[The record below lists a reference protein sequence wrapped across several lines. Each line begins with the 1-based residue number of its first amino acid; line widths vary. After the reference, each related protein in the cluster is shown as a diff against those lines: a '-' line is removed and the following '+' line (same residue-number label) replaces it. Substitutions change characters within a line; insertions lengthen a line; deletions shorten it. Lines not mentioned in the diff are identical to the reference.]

1 MRSDDLVQI
10 ADLAWAGQH
19 AEAIAQASLALVPVE
34 QDLVHRIALL
44 DLRSESLVAE
54 GRFVDAA
61 ADADQMLLLAV
72 THRLPTQR
80 VQALSRKALALM
92 RQGEVEP
99 AVEAAMQATKLARRT
114 PNQKLL
120 ARCLLCL
127 AEAQL
132 RAMAY
137 EIALENGLAAVHQ
150 FEQIGD
156 LTGLGRSYWI
166 IGFAKS
172 RLAHNDESR
181 AAANRAVDLARQTG
195 DTLGMANALN
205 VLSFSCQDIAER
217 LTLLQQAERLFE
229 RSGDVFGQL
238 MVLGNLS
245 LASGELGLYRRAK
258 RLGRRAIELAQHMG
272 ARRALAL
279 QYGFVLAWEVVT
291 GEVVQARQ
299 RWPDYDALITSLNQ
313 PPRFYDREL
322 WASRL
327 EIAEGS
333 VDAAVLRLQ
342 ACLASAHVNNPGFEL
357 YILIPLAAALLLQGD
372 VPAALDATTRGVALH
387 KANGFARV
395 NFGQNQDIWW
405 WHSRALLASGQDDEG
420 WVALQRAHDILLD
433 GVRNLHDEGLRRS
446 YLHNVSVNHNIVR
459 AWLAEADRRRLP
471 ETQRLAYL
479 SIDSNLGEP
488 FRRLVDTGMRLNEL
502 GGSLGLRDFLIEE
515 VAELCG
521 AQRVL
526 LVLEDA
532 AGPGIAGSQLPPG
545 EDCQTLLSAVM
556 PWLTEARRTRMVSLR
571 YGPEGVAEVEQ
582 RSCLVAPLIA
592 QQVLLGFLY
601 ADIEGLFGRFHE
613 ADRDLLAMISRQTAV
628 ALANAQLA
636 QGLEHRVQERTWD
649 LTAALAQLTATAEV
663 LQVIGNSTADAQPVF
678 DKILENCKTLFEAD
692 GLNVLLLDDQG
703 LLQVA
708 ACVGDAREE
717 IMGNFPAPVDITPA
731 GQAIRAQRVMHYTDV
746 MNNPD
751 TPPVLRRLGKIAG
764 YHSVAFAPIVWEKQ
778 GIGALGVARARG
790 PFSDKELLLMAVF
803 AKQAV
808 IAIQNAKLYKQTQD
822 ARASAETANQH
833 KSDFLAN
840 MSHEI
845 RTPMNAIIGMSHLA
859 LQTDLDKKQRN
870 YMEKVHRAGE
880 NLMGII
886 NDILDFS
893 KIEAGKMT
901 MEAIGFRLED
911 VMDNLSN
918 LVGMRTEDKG
928 LELLFDVHPD
938 VPTALI
944 GDPLRLGQVLI
955 NLGNNAVKFT
965 ESGEVVF
972 GVEQVE
978 THADSVELHF
988 WVRDTGIG
996 MTPEQCS
1003 KMFKSFSQADA
1014 STTRKYGG
1022 TGLGLA
1028 ISKNLVER
1036 MNGRVWVESA
1046 PGKGSVFH
1054 FLAHFGLQ
1062 AKPLPRRVVGTAE
1075 LHGVRILVVDD
1086 NASAREIMS
1095 TMARTFGIEVDV
1107 AWDGAQ
1113 ALKMINVAQNQQM
1126 PYDLVLMDWKM
1137 PTMDGAQ
1144 TVRRMQEQHLS
1155 DIPAVIMVTAYGREE
1170 AMDSA
1175 AQQGIAINTVLTKP
1189 VSQNALLEAIGVAL
1203 NKGMVVEAGPQQKID
1218 NHDEA
1223 RAQLKGARVLL
1234 VEDNDMNQELA
1245 LELLT
1250 QAGMDVVLANNGQ
1263 EALDILAL
1271 DTCFDGVLM
1280 DCQMPVMDGYTA
1292 TRAIRANPA
1301 LKELP
1306 VLAMTANAMA
1316 GDRERA
1322 VAAGMWDHIAKPL
1335 NLGTMFATM
1344 ARWIKPAR
1352 IVDLADD
1359 ATKTIAACAVS
1370 TGAVACFDGIP
1381 VLPGVDTRAGLATT
1395 NNNPAL
1401 YLRLLLKFR
1410 DTQGAFA
1417 QLFAQARADAD
1428 ATASARCAHTLRGTA
1443 GNMGARQVQVAAAQ
1457 LEQACEQHASNA
1469 QIEHLLHAVLTELA
1483 PVLRGLQGLAA
1494 RDAPRALPHT
1504 VAILPEDTEKLT
1516 SLSGKLRLLL
1526 QEGDSQAFDLCA
1538 KHEQL
1543 FRNAYPAQ
1551 WSLILES
1558 LRGFDFEAALEQL
1571 TMAANG

>member
-1 MRSDDLVQI
+1 MPLCGLDQI
-10 ADLAWAGQH
+10 ADLAWAGRH
-19 AEAIAQASLALVPVE
+19 AEAIVQASLALEPVK
-34 QDLVHRIALL
+34 QDLGQRLALL
-44 DLRSESLVAE
+44 DLRSESLIAE

-61 ADADQMLLLAV
+61 TDADQMLSLAV
-72 THRLPTQR
+72 AHRLPTQR
-80 VQALSRKALALM
+80 VQALSRKALVLM
-92 RQGEVEP
+92 RQGAVQP
-99 AVEAAMQATKLARRT
+99 AVEAAMQAVRLARRT
-114 PNQKLL
+114 RNQKLL

-137 EIALENGLAAVHQ
+137 EVALENGLAAVHQ

-166 IGFAKS
+166 IGFVQS
-172 RLAHNDESR
+172 RLARNDASR
-181 AAANRAVDLARQTG
+181 AAANRAVDLARQSG

-217 LTLLQQAERLFE
+217 LKLLQQAERLFE

-245 LASGELGLYRRAK
+245 LSSGELGLSRRAK
-258 RLGRRAIELAQHMG
+258 RLGRRAIELAQRMG
-272 ARRALAL
+272 ARRAMAL
-279 QYGFVLAWEVVT
+279 QYGFVLVWEVVT
-291 GEVVQARQ
+291 GEVEQARE
-299 RWPDYDALITSLNQ
+299 RWPDYDALVTSLNQ

-327 EIAEGS
+327 EIAEGN
-333 VDAAVLRLQ
+333 VDSAVLRLQ
-342 ACLASAHVNNPGFEL
+342 ACRASANVNNPGFVL
-357 YILIPLAAALLLQGD
+357 YILIHLAAALLLQGD

-387 KANGFARV
+387 KAQGFARA
-395 NFGQNQDIWW
+395 NFCQSQDIWW
-405 WHSRALLASGQDDEG
+405 WHSQALCASGQDDEG
-420 WVALQRAHDILLD
+420 WAALQCAHAILLD

-446 YLHNVSVNHNIVR
+446 YLHNVAVNHNIVR
-459 AWLAEADRRRLP
+459 AWLAEADRRKLP
-471 ETQRLAYL
+471 EAQRLACL
-479 SIDSNLGEP
+479 SIENHLGEP

-502 GGSLGLRDFLIEE
+502 GGSVGLRDFLIEE

-526 LVLEDA
+526 LVLDDA
-532 AGPGIAGSQLPPG
+532 AGLSIAGSQLPPG
-545 EDCQTLLSAVM
+545 EDCQTLLRAVM
-556 PWLTEARRTRMVSLR
+556 PWLTEARRTRTVSLR
-571 YGPEGVAEVEQ
+571 HGPQGAAEVAQ

-601 ADIEGLFGRFHE
+601 ADIEGMFGRFHE
-613 ADRDLLAMISRQTAV
+613 ADRDLLAMISSQTAV

-636 QGLEHRVQERTWD
+636 QGLERKVQERTRD
-649 LTAALAQLTATAEV
+649 LTAALAQQTATADV

-678 DKILENCKTLFEAD
+678 DKILENCKNLFEGD
-692 GLNVLLLDDQG
+692 GLNILLVDEQG

-708 ACVGDAREE
+708 AYLGKARDEV
-717 IMGNFPAPVDITPA
+717 MATFPAPVDITPA
-731 GQAIRAQRVMHYTDV
+731 GQAIRERRVVHYADV

-751 TPPVLRRLGKIAG
+751 TPPVLRRMGKIAG
-764 YHSVAFAPIVWEKQ
+764 YHSVAFAPIVWEQK

-790 PFSDKELLLMAVF
+790 AFSDKELALLGVF

-808 IAIQNAKLYKQTQD
+808 IAIQNAKLFKQTQD

-859 LQTDLDKKQRN
+859 LQTDLNKKQRN

-901 MEAIGFRLED
+901 METIDFRLED

-938 VPTALI
+938 VPTALV

-972 GVEQVE
+972 GVERVDA
-978 THADSVELHF
+978 HADNVELHF

-996 MTPEQCS
+996 MTPVQCD
-1003 KMFKSFSQADA
+1003 KMFQSFSQADT

-1022 TGLGLA
+1022 SGLGLA

-1036 MNGRVWVESA
+1036 MSGRIWLEST

-1054 FLAHFGLQ
+1054 FHARFGLQ
-1062 AKPLPRRVVGTAE
+1062 AKPLPRRVFGASE
-1075 LHGVRILVVDD
+1075 LQGVRILVVDD

-1113 ALKMINVAQNQQM
+1113 ALQMVNVAQKQQV

-1144 TVRRMQEQHLS
+1144 TVRHMQEQHLS
-1155 DIPAVIMVTAYGREE
+1155 GIPAVIMVTAYGRDE

-1189 VSQNALLEAIGVAL
+1189 VSPTALLEAIGVAL
-1203 NKGMVVEAGPQQKID
+1203 NKGIVIEPGPQQTLE

-1223 RAQLKGARVLL
+1223 MARLRGARVLL

-1250 QAGMDVVLANNGQ
+1250 QAGMEVVMANNGQ
-1263 EALDILAL
+1263 EALDILAV
-1271 DTCFDGVLM
+1271 DPHFDGVLM

-1301 LKELP
+1301 LKDLP

-1335 NLGTMFATM
+1335 NLGSMFATL
-1344 ARWIKPAR
+1344 ARWIKPAG

-1359 ATKTIAACAVS
+1359 ATKTIAVSAVS
-1370 TGAVACFDGIP
+1370 TGALTCFDGISA
-1381 VLPGVDTRAGLATT
+1381 LPGVDTRAGLATA

-1401 YLRLLLKFR
+1401 YLRMLLKFR

-1417 QLFAQARADAD
+1417 KLFAQARADAD
-1428 ATASARCAHTLRGTA
+1428 ATAPARCAHTLRGTA
-1443 GNMGARQVQVAAAQ
+1443 GNVGARQVQAAASQ

-1469 QIEHLLHAVLTELA
+1469 KIEHLLRAVLTELA
-1483 PVLRGLQGLAA
+1483 PVVQGLQGLTARTAA
-1494 RDAPRALPHT
+1494 DPVPSSAAIASADA
-1504 VAILPEDTEKLT
+1504 EKLA
-1516 SLSGKLRLLL
+1516 SISGNLRELL
-1526 QEGDSQAFDLCA
+1526 QEGDSQAFDLCE

-1558 LRGFDFEAALEQL
+1558 LSGFDFEAALQKL
-1571 TMAANG
+1571 TMAMNE